1 MTESLQAAIPHAAA
15 GSEKTDKSGK
25 QALTLGVE
33 EELHV
38 VDLGTRE
45 LVPQAPEILDRLDAA
60 HFSAELHRSVVETN
74 TPVSDTLDGLRA
86 GIIERR
92 RSAITVAESLG
103 LGLVA
108 AGTVPL
114 VDLDRLPVTPTSR
127 YQRMLHEYQML
138 VREQLICGAQVHVGV
153 PDRDEAVAVAQRVT
167 PVLPVLLALSASSPY
182 WMGEDSGYAS
192 VRSLVWMRWPT
203 AGDSGPL
210 HSAAEHEE
218 LVSDLIASGTI
229 SDPKMV
235 YFDVRPSAHV
245 PTVEL
250 RVTDASSD
258 VETVVLI
265 AGLFRALVLRAQQQ
279 HRAYLNSASLDGAL
293 PNGALPNG
301 ALLGGAVPNGAL
313 LNDPRLNDPRLNG
326 PLLNDPLLNGAGGP
340 IPPVRPPLHRAA
352 MWRAARS
359 GLEGDLLDLPRSP
372 VPVPAGVAVERLIG
386 ELRPQLEELGDWE
399 QVYDLSLRALSR
411 GSSAARQ
418 RRALGRRGRLAD
430 VVDMLVSETRGETSW
445 NGGAAPASA
454 GLSGVLPDAPS
465 LEAYGAAGDEAFPDG
480 RVEPAYAGMLPV
492 LTALGAS
499 GLRQR
504 EDKRDD
510 EQRARGITFSVAG
523 EAATRLFPFDLV
535 PRIVPAADWGHLRTG
550 LTQRVQAL
558 DAFLTDVYGERQIVS
573 DGVIP
578 EWVVN
583 GSPELRASGALIR
596 RRAVRTQVAG
606 VDLVKDSTTGE
617 WRVLEDNLRV
627 PSGIAYAMQN
637 RRLTWSVLPELPR
650 PAGLVSVEETP
661 KLLKRALLE
670 AAGPAA
676 GDDPHL
682 VVLSQGPDDS
692 AWFEHKML
700 AEAMEVPVVRSTEL
714 FVDEGPGVNGFG
726 VNGLGVNGLG
736 VNSGRRGPRVW
747 RLRDGHRY
755 PVDVI
760 YLRMG
765 EDSLVHSPGAD
776 GMPLGPS
783 LVSALHADTVVL
795 ANALGNGIAD
805 DKAVYAYVPRMIEYY
820 LGEKPILADVRTYLC
835 GLPDQRVEVLSRLD
849 ELVCKPV
856 DGYGGDRIVIG
867 PHATADELDAL
878 RRQIQTAPHR
888 WVAQELVQLSTHP
901 VFDGHRLAPRHV
913 DLRAFVFTGKHS
925 TVAPAAL
932 TRVAPAGSMIVNSS
946 RGGGS
951 KDTWLLG

>member
-1 MTESLQAAIPHAAA
+1 MTDSLQAEQHR
-15 GSEKTDKSGK
+15 TSGPA
-25 QALTLGVE
+25 ALTLGAE

-45 LVPQAPEILDRLDAA
+45 LVPRAPEILDRLDTA

-74 TPVSDTLDGLRA
+74 TPVSATLDDLRT
-86 GIIERR
+86 GITDRR
-92 RSAITVAESLG
+92 REAIRVAESLG

-114 VDLDRLPVTPTSR
+114 VDLDALPVTPTSR

-138 VREQLICGAQVHVGV
+138 VREQLICGTQVHVGV
-153 PDRDEAVAVAQRVT
+153 PDRDEAVSVAQRVS

-203 AGDSGPL
+203 AGDSGLL
-210 HSAAEHEE
+210 HSAQEHED

-250 RVTDASSD
+250 RVTDASPD
-258 VETVVLI
+258 VETVVLL
-265 AGLFRALVLRAQQQ
+265 AGIFRALVLRAQREY
-279 HRAYLNSASLDGAL
+279 RAGL
-293 PNGALPNG
+293 PLP
-301 ALLGGAVPNGAL
+301 AP
-313 LNDPRLNDPRLNG
+313 
-326 PLLNDPLLNGAGGP
+326 
-340 IPPVRPPLHRAA
+340 RPPLHRAA

-372 VPVPAGVAVERLIG
+372 VPVPAAVAVERLVG
-386 ELRPQLEELGDWE
+386 ELRPQLEELGDWD
-399 QVYDLSLRALSR
+399 QVFDLTLRTLSR

-418 RRALGRRGRLAD
+418 RRALARRGRLSD
-430 VVDMLVSETRGETSW
+430 VVDMLVADTRGGVTEA
-445 NGGAAPASA
+445 GPA
-454 GLSGVLPDAPS
+454 GPPS
-465 LEAYGAAGDEAFPDG
+465 PALIEAYVADGDEAFPSG
-480 RVEPAYAGMLPV
+480 RVAPAYAGILPV
-492 LTALGAS
+492 LTSLGAT

-504 EDKRDD
+504 EDHRDD

-535 PRIVPAADWGHLRTG
+535 PRIVPADDWAGIQKG
-550 LTQRVQAL
+550 LVQRVRAL
-558 DAFLTDVYGERQIVS
+558 NAFLGDVYGERQVVADGIV
-573 DGVIP
+573 P
-578 EWVVN
+578 EWVIN
-583 GSPELRASGALIR
+583 GSPELRASGALIGR
-596 RRAVRTQVAG
+596 PAVRTQVAG
-606 VDLVKDSTTGE
+606 VDLVRDDAGK
-617 WRVLEDNLRV
+617 WCVLEDNLRV

-650 PAGLVSVEETP
+650 PAALISVEDTP
-661 KLLKRALLE
+661 KLLKRALLD

-676 GDDPHL
+676 GDDPAL

-692 AWFEHKML
+692 AWFEHRML

-714 FVDEGPGVNGFG
+714 FVDEG
-726 VNGLGVNGLG
+726 
-736 VNSGRRGPRVW
+736 RVW
-747 RLRDGHRY
+747 RLSHGHRHR
-755 PVDVI
+755 VDVI

-783 LVSALHADTVVL
+783 LVSALHADSVVL

-805 DKAVYAYVPRMIEYY
+805 DKAVYAYVPRLIEYY
-820 LGEKPILADVRTYLC
+820 LNEKPLLADVPTYLC
-835 GLPDQRVEVLSRLD
+835 GIPDERAEVLGRLD

-867 PHATADELDAL
+867 PHASAEDLDAL
-878 RRQIQTAPHR
+878 RRQIKAAPHR
-888 WVAQELVQLSTHP
+888 WVAQEVVNLSTHP

-913 DLRAFVFTGKHS
+913 DLRAFVFTGTES
-925 TVAPAAL
+925 VVAPAAL

>member
-1 MTESLQAAIPHAAA
+1 MTESLQAEHDRTPGRA
-15 GSEKTDKSGK
+15 
-25 QALTLGVE
+25 ALTLGVE

-45 LVPQAPEILDRLDAA
+45 LVPRAPEILDRLDGA

-74 TPVSDTLDGLRA
+74 TPVSSTLDDLRT
-86 GIIERR
+86 GVSQRR
-92 RSAITVAESLG
+92 REAIRVAESLG

-114 VDLDRLPVTPTSR
+114 VDLDALPVTPTSR

-153 PDRDEAVAVAQRVT
+153 PDRDEAVSVAQRVAPT
-167 PVLPVLLALSASSPY
+167 LPVLLALSTSSPY
-182 WMGEDSGYAS
+182 WLGEDSGYAS

-210 HSAAEHEE
+210 HSAAEHEA

-250 RVTDASSD
+250 RVTDASPD
-258 VETVVLI
+258 VETVVLL
-265 AGLFRALVLRAQQQ
+265 AGIFRALVLRARDEY
-279 HRAYLNSASLDGAL
+279 RAGL
-293 PNGALPNG
+293 PLP
-301 ALLGGAVPNGAL
+301 PS
-313 LNDPRLNDPRLNG
+313 
-326 PLLNDPLLNGAGGP
+326 
-340 IPPVRPPLHRAA
+340 RPPLHRAA

-372 VPVPAGVAVERLIG
+372 VPVPAAVAVERLVG
-386 ELRPQLEELGDWE
+386 ELRPQLEELGDWD
-399 QVYDLSLRALSR
+399 QVFDLTLRALSR

-418 RRALGRRGRLAD
+418 RRALARRGRLSD
-430 VVDMLVSETRGETSW
+430 VVDLLVADTRGGVTEA
-445 NGGAAPASA
+445 GPAGAPAPA
-454 GLSGVLPDAPS
+454 LI
-465 LEAYGAAGDEAFPDG
+465 EAYVADGDEAFPGG
-480 RVEPAYAGMLPV
+480 RVDPAYSGILPV
-492 LTALGAS
+492 LTSLGAN

-504 EDKRDD
+504 EDARDD

-535 PRIVPAADWGHLRTG
+535 PRIVPADDWSG
-550 LTQRVQAL
+550 LQKGLIQRVRAL
-558 DAFLTDVYGERQIVS
+558 NAFLGDVYGDRQVVADGIV
-573 DGVIP
+573 P
-578 EWVVN
+578 EWVID
-583 GSPELRASGALIR
+583 GSPELRASGALISR
-596 RRAVRTQVAG
+596 PAVRTQVAG
-606 VDLVKDSTTGE
+606 VDLVRDGDGK
-617 WRVLEDNLRV
+617 WCVLEDNLRV

-637 RRLTWSVLPELPR
+637 RRLTASVLPELPR
-650 PAGLVSVEETP
+650 PAALISVEDTP
-661 KLLKRALLE
+661 KLLKRALLD
-670 AAGPAA
+670 AAGPSA
-676 GDDPHL
+676 GDDPAL

-692 AWFEHKML
+692 AWFEHRML
-700 AEAMEVPVVRSTEL
+700 AEAMEVPVVRSVEL
-714 FVDEGPGVNGFG
+714 FVDEG
-726 VNGLGVNGLG
+726 
-736 VNSGRRGPRVW
+736 RVW
-747 RLRDGHRY
+747 RLKNGHRHR
-755 PVDVI
+755 VDVI

-783 LVSALHADTVVL
+783 LVSALHADTIVL
-795 ANALGNGIAD
+795 ANALGNGVAD
-805 DKAVYAYVPRMIEYY
+805 DKAVYAYVPRLIEYY
-820 LGEKPILADVRTYLC
+820 LNEKPLLADVPTYLC
-835 GLPDQRVEVLSRLD
+835 GLPDQRAEVLDRLD

-867 PHATADELDAL
+867 PHATAADLSAL
-878 RRQIQTAPHR
+878 RRQIRTAPHR
-888 WVAQELVQLSTHP
+888 WVAQEVVNLSTHP

-913 DLRAFVFTGKHS
+913 DLRAFVFTGRES
-925 TVAPAAL
+925 VVAPAAL

>member
-1 MTESLQAAIPHAAA
+1 MTESLQVSSPHTSGRAA
-15 GSEKTDKSGK
+15 S
-25 QALTLGVE
+25 TLGVE

-45 LVPQAPEILDRLDAA
+45 LVPRAPEILDRLDTT

-74 TPVSDTLDGLRA
+74 TPVAATLDELRT
-86 GIIERR
+86 GITARR
-92 RSAITVAESLG
+92 REAIGVAEALG

-114 VDLDRLPVTPTSR
+114 VDLDALPVTPTSR
-127 YQRMLHEYQML
+127 YRRMLHEYQML
-138 VREQLICGAQVHVGV
+138 VREQLICGTQVHVGV
-153 PDRDEAVAVAQRVT
+153 PDPDEAVSVAQRVT
-167 PVLPVLLALSASSPY
+167 PVLPVLLALSTSSPY

-192 VRSLVWMRWPT
+192 IRSLVWSRWPT

-210 HSAAEHEE
+210 HSAAEHEA

-250 RVTDASSD
+250 RVTDASPD
-258 VETVVLI
+258 VETVVLL
-265 AGLFRALVLRAQQQ
+265 AGVFRALVQRAQAE
-279 HRAYLNSASLDGAL
+279 HRAGIAL
-293 PNGALPNG
+293 P
-301 ALLGGAVPNGAL
+301 VS
-313 LNDPRLNDPRLNG
+313 
-326 PLLNDPLLNGAGGP
+326 
-340 IPPVRPPLHRAA
+340 RPPLHRAA

-372 VPVPAGVAVERLIG
+372 VPVPAAVAVERLVAD
-386 ELRPQLEELGDWE
+386 LRPELEETGDWD
-399 QVYDLSLRALSR
+399 QVFDLTLRALSR

-418 RRALGRRGRLAD
+418 RRALARRGRLSD
-430 VVDMLVSETRGETSW
+430 VVDLLIADTRGGVTEAGPAGTP
-445 NGGAAPASA
+445 APA
-454 GLSGVLPDAPS
+454 LI
-465 LEAYGAAGDEAFPDG
+465 EAYAADGDEAFPSG
-480 RVEPAYAGMLPV
+480 RVAPAYAGILPV
-492 LTALGAS
+492 LTSLGAT

-504 EDKRDD
+504 EDARDD

-535 PRIVPAADWGHLRTG
+535 PRIVPAADWKHLEQG
-550 LTQRVQAL
+550 LVQRVKAL
-558 DAFLTDVYGERQIVS
+558 DAFLGDVYGERQVVADGIV
-573 DGVIP
+573 P
-578 EWVVN
+578 EWVIN
-583 GSPELRASGALIR
+583 GSPELRASGALISR
-596 RRAVRTQVAG
+596 PAVRTQVAG
-606 VDLVKDSTTGE
+606 VDLVRDGTGK
-617 WRVLEDNLRV
+617 WCVLEDNLRV

-637 RRLTWSVLPELPR
+637 RRLTWSVLPEVPR
-650 PAGLVSVEETP
+650 PAALISVEKTP
-661 KLLKRALLE
+661 QLLKQALLE

-676 GDDPHL
+676 GDDPAL

-692 AWFEHKML
+692 AWFEHRML

-714 FVDEGPGVNGFG
+714 FVDEG
-726 VNGLGVNGLG
+726 
-736 VNSGRRGPRVW
+736 RVW
-747 RLRDGHRY
+747 RLRDGHRHR
-755 PVDVI
+755 VDVI

-795 ANALGNGIAD
+795 ANALGNGVAD
-805 DKAVYAYVPRMIEYY
+805 DKAVYAYVPQLIEYY
-820 LGEKPILADVRTYLC
+820 LGEKPLLADVPTYLC
-835 GLPDQRVEVLSRLD
+835 GIPEQRAAVLGRLD

-867 PHATADELDAL
+867 PHATAEDLDAL
-878 RRQIQTAPHR
+878 RRQIKAAPHR
-888 WVAQELVQLSTHP
+888 WVAQEVVQLSTHP

-913 DLRAFVFTGKHS
+913 DLRAFVFTGKES
-925 TVAPAAL
+925 VVAPAAL